1 MEKGF
6 KLEVTYWYNGRLTK
20 RNFRF
25 SKLEDCVK
33 RGRQFNGRIKIYN
46 GDGEIIQS
54 FENQLLQSQNN
65 DYNPGRRN
73 EHPHPRGRHRN
84 DDDDDDESY
93 A

>member
-1 MEKGF
+1 MQESF
-6 KLEVTYWYNGRLTK
+6 KLEITYWYNGKLIK

-25 SKLEDCVK
+25 SKVEDCLN
-33 RGRQFNGRIKIYN
+33 RGRQFNGKIKIYN

-65 DYNPGRRN
+65 EYNPGRRN

-84 DDDDDDESY
+84 DDDDDESY